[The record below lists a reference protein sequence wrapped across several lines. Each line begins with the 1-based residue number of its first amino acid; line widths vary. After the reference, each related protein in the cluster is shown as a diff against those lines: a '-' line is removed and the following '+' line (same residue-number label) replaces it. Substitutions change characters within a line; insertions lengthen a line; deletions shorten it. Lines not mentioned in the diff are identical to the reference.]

1 MASTTATQLPR
12 YEAGTP
18 VTAEEYERI
27 ALADPS
33 VKWELHRGRLRE
45 KPGMTWDHSDAIT
58 QLTVLLHQQLDRH
71 EFRVHANHGRLR
83 RETENYYIPDLI
95 VIPLEMGRDLRGRR
109 DRLEVFV
116 DPLPLV
122 VEAWSPSTG
131 RYDMTSELP
140 EYQRRGDLEIWRLH
154 PYERTLIAWRRQP
167 DGTYDQ
173 VTFTSGTVQPVA
185 LPNVTIDLAVLFDA

>member
-58 QLTVLLHQQLDRH
+58 QLTVLLHQQLDRN

-131 RYDMTSELP
+131 RYDMTSKLP

-167 DGTYDQ
+167 DGTDEQ
-173 VTFTSGTVQPVA
+173 ITFTSGTVQPIA